1 MLTGGNANYEHSS
14 PGGGNLRELVATMG
28 MTLVLLG
35 AYVSPALARVVRMET
50 SVNLTDRSDPA
61 VKQALKEAFDTTMR
75 GAVAMGFTRIRVDGF
90 QVRQDTVVLATVA
103 TDEDDDDDTSDNTR
117 VQ

>member
-1 MLTGGNANYEHSS
+1 
-14 PGGGNLRELVATMG
+14 LRAVAAMTG
-28 MTLVLLG
+28 MTLVLLMG

-50 SVNLTDRSDPA
+50 SVNLTDRSDPS
-61 VKQALKEAFDTTMR
+61 VKQALKEAFDTSMR

-90 QVRQDTVVLATVA
+90 QVRHDTVVLATVA